1 MLNNLPNAPYT
12 MTTSPKFLN
21 VLDWMVQTIRFI
33 KNYFLI
39 IFGLGLVAAV
49 GRAIQLWAFGPVNLL
64 SHILLEIVI
73 EGTRILLFF
82 YALGLTN
89 VRAGASRLIQFVTN
103 KQVRKQNWH
112 LAIQKV
118 KEQWFA
124 MLINFVAF
132 SVIAFLFNVLINHIA
147 YETCLYITLKSRQ
160 LISDQTSE
168 WAIILFFKN
177 ISVIPFTLIFNALFL
192 LWLVNRLPKSVV
204 Y

>member
-1 MLNNLPNAPYT
+1 
-12 MTTSPKFLN
+12 MTTSAKLLN
-21 VLDWMVQTIRFI
+21 VLDWTVQAIRFF
-33 KNYFLI
+33 KNHFLI
-39 IFGLGLVAAV
+39 IFGLGLVAAI
-49 GRAIQLWAFGPVNLL
+49 GRAVQLRAFGPVSPLA
-64 SHILLEIVI
+64 HTLLEIVI
-73 EGTRILLFF
+73 ESARILLFF

-89 VRAGASRLIQFVTN
+89 VRTGANRLIQLVTN
-103 KQVRKQNWH
+103 KQGRKQSWRV
-112 LAIQKV
+112 AIQKV
-118 KEQWFA
+118 KQKWFA
-124 MLINFVAF
+124 MLINFVLF